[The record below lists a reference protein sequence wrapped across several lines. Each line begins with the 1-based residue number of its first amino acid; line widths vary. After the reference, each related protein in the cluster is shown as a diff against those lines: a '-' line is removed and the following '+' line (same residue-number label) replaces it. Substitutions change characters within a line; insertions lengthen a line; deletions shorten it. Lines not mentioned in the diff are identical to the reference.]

1 MNIAKYKH
9 NSADEKAHYT
19 KYILE
24 VCSICSTV
32 LSTYKLY
39 IFMQVTF
46 LVAGFMAMILME
58 WIGIKTVGPD
68 AHSVMNTS
76 SELRICTLNHFQPEW
91 TLPMNF
97 TCNKNITDLN
107 PLINGT

>member
-1 MNIAKYKH
+1 MKRPIIQNIFWKCVQFAVHKYNVH
-9 NSADEKAHYT
+9 AYMIN
-19 KYILE
+19 
-24 VCSICSTV
+24 
-32 LSTYKLY
+32 

-76 SELRICTLNHFQPEW
+76 SELTCTLNNYQPEW

-97 TCNKNITDLN
+97 TCNKNNPDLN

>member
-1 MNIAKYKH
+1 MRRPIIQNIFWKCVQFAVH
-9 NSADEKAHYT
+9 
-19 KYILE
+19 
-24 VCSICSTV
+24 
-32 LSTYKLY
+32 TYSSY

-76 SELRICTLNHFQPEW
+76 SELRICTLNNFQPEW